1 MELEL
6 QSSAERRRLEGYPS
20 FAEFIAKDK
29 DAAIY
34 RRYESLSARNLLYQQ
49 SELHELDKQVA
60 KLDKEEAAKIENEN
74 AQKAARQ
81 WRHYVNDQSD
91 QGCARRALQD
101 EIKVK
106 LKAYRS

>member
-1 MELEL
+1 MELES

-49 SELHELDKQVA
+49 SELHELEKQA
-60 KLDKEEAAKIENEN
+60 ATLDKEDAAEIENKS
-74 AQKAARQ
+74 AQQAARQ
-81 WRHYVNDQSD
+81 WSHYINDQTP
-91 QGCARRALQD
+91 QGRARRALQD

>member
-6 QSSAERRRLEGYPS
+6 QSSSELRRLEGYPS

-49 SELHELDKQVA
+49 SELHHLEKKAAELDQ
-60 KLDKEEAAKIENEN
+60 EEAKDIENVN
-74 AQKAARQ
+74 AQQAARY
-81 WRHYVNDQSD
+81 WNYYANDTS
-91 QGCARRALQD
+91 GPGHVRRALQD
-101 EIKVK
+101 EIKIK
-106 LKAYRS
+106 MKAYR

>member
-34 RRYESLSARNLLYQQ
+34 RRYETLSARNLLYQQ
-49 SELHELDKQVA
+49 SEIHELEKKVA
-60 KLDKEEAAKIENEN
+60 ELDKEEAAKIENEN
-74 AQKAARQ
+74 AQQAARQ
-81 WRHYVNDQSD
+81 WSYYANDQSD
-91 QGCARRALQD
+91 EGCARRALQD
-101 EIKVK
+101 KIKAK
-106 LKAYRS
+106 MKAYRS

>member
-49 SELHELDKQVA
+49 SELHELEKQA
-60 KLDKEEAAKIENEN
+60 AELDEKEVEKIEEEN
-74 AQKAARQ
+74 AQQAARY
-81 WRHYVNDQSD
+81 WSHYVNDQSPE
-91 QGCARRALQD
+91 GSARRALQD
-101 EIKVK
+101 KIKVK
-106 LKAYRS
+106 MKAYRS

>member
-6 QSSAERRRLEGYPS
+6 HSSAERRRLEGYPS

-34 RRYESLSARNLLYQQ
+34 RRFESLSARNLLYQQ
-49 SELHELDKQVA
+49 SELHHLENKAAELDQ
-60 KLDKEEAAKIENEN
+60 EEAKEIENEN
-74 AQKAARQ
+74 AQQAARY
-81 WRHYVNDQSD
+81 WSYYANDTSEP
-91 QGCARRALQD
+91 GCVRRALQD

-106 LKAYRS
+106 IKAYRQ

>member
-1 MELEL
+1 MEFEL
-6 QSSAERRRLEGYPS
+6 QSSSEWRRLEGYPS

-49 SELHELDKQVA
+49 SELHQLEKQA
-60 KLDKEEAAKIENEN
+60 AELDKEEAKDIENQN
-74 AQKAARQ
+74 AQQAARY
-81 WRHYVNDQSD
+81 WSYYANDPS
-91 QGCARRALQD
+91 GPGRERRALQD

>member
-6 QSSAERRRLEGYPS
+6 QSSAEQRRLRGYPS

-49 SELHELDKQVA
+49 SELHQLEKQAAELDDQ
-60 KLDKEEAAKIENEN
+60 EAREIENEN
-74 AQKAARQ
+74 AQQAARY
-81 WRHYVNDQSD
+81 WDFYANDTSGP
-91 QGCARRALQD
+91 GCVRRVLQD

-106 LKAYRS
+106 MKAYR

>member
-1 MELEL
+1 MEFEL
-6 QSSAERRRLEGYPS
+6 QSSSERRRLEGYPS

-34 RRYESLSARNLLYQQ
+34 RKYESLSARNLLYQQ
-49 SELHELDKQVA
+49 SELHRLEKQAAELDKS
-60 KLDKEEAAKIENEN
+60 EAENIENEN
-74 AQKAARQ
+74 AQQAARYWSQ
-81 WRHYVNDQSD
+81 FTNDTSE
-91 QGCARRALQD
+91 QGLVRRALQD